1 MAGILIVGD
10 LAAGRPGSD
19 FFELAGAGAAL
30 AQASGEP
37 LIGAL
42 IARDDT
48 ALRQDCLPPVQRL
61 YLIRDS
67 ELRHYAAAS
76 FVAAA
81 RSALG
86 ASSPS
91 IALLAHT
98 LETRDWVPQ
107 LAAALD
113 AGLVMDCVAL
123 ALDGDALIATKPVYG
138 GSVWGEFAVRGT
150 LRLATLRSGVFTPA
164 TPGDKPEVMQLTVEH
179 IAANAVTMIDEVA
192 AAASGG
198 VNLKNAKVVVSGGR
212 GVGGAKNWHYIEGAA
227 SALSAAVGCSRPVA
241 DSGWVPSAYT
251 VGLSGSSVTPDL
263 YIAVGISG
271 AVQHLAGISAAR
283 TVVAINSDAEAE
295 IFARADLGVVGDY
308 KEVLP
313 AFVKRVEQLKS

>member
-10 LAAGRPGSD
+10 LAAGRPGSE

-30 AQASGEP
+30 AEASGEP
-37 LIGAL
+37 LIGVL

-48 ALRQDCLPPVQRL
+48 AVSQDCLPPVQRL

-67 ELRHYAAAS
+67 EFRHYAAAS

-91 IALLAHT
+91 IALFAHT

-138 GSVWGEFAVRGT
+138 GSVWGEFAIRGT
-150 LRLATLRSGVFTPA
+150 LKLATLRPGVFTPA
-164 TPGDKPEVMQLTVEH
+164 KPGDKPEVIQLTVEH
-179 IAANAVTMIDEVA
+179 IAATVTMIDEVA

-227 SALSAAVGCSRPVA
+227 SALNAAVGCSRPVA

>member
-1 MAGILIVGD
+1 MAGVLIIGD
-10 LAAGRPGSD
+10 AVEGRPGTE
-19 FFELAGAGAAL
+19 FLELAAAGAAL
-30 AQASGEP
+30 AQATGEP
-37 LIGAL
+37 LVGAL

-48 ALRQDCLPPVQRL
+48 AVRPDCLPPLQRL
-61 YLIRDS
+61 YLIQNS

-81 RSALG
+81 RAVLG

-91 IALLAHT
+91 IALFPHT

-123 ALDGDALIATKPVYG
+123 SLEGNALIAIKPVYG
-138 GSVWGEFAVRGT
+138 GSVWGEFAIRGT
-150 LRLATLRSGVFTPA
+150 PMLATLRPGVFTA
-164 TPGDKPEVMQLTVEH
+164 AVPGGRTEWIQLAVEH
-179 IAANAVTMIDEVA
+179 IASSAISMIDEVA
-192 AAASGG
+192 AAAPGG
-198 VNLKNAKVVVSGGR
+198 INLKNAQVIVSGGR
-212 GVGGAKNWHYIEGAA
+212 GVGGAKNWHYIESAA
-227 SALSAAVGCSRPVA
+227 SALNAAVGCSRPVA
-241 DSGWVPSAYT
+241 DSGWVSSAYT

-283 TVVAINSDAEAE
+283 TVVAINSDADAE

-313 AFVKRVEQLKS
+313 AFIERIEQLKS

>member
-10 LAAGRPGSD
+10 LAAGQPGSE

-48 ALRQDCLPPVQRL
+48 QVDQDCVPPVQRL
-61 YLIRDS
+61 YVIRHS
-67 ELRHYAAAS
+67 EFRHYEAAS

-81 RSALG
+81 RSVLG

-91 IALLAHT
+91 IALFAHT

-138 GSVWGEFAVRGT
+138 GSVWGEFAVRG
-150 LRLATLRSGVFTPA
+150 LPRLATVRPGVFTPA
-164 TPGDKPEVMQLTVEH
+164 TQGGKPEVVQLTVER
-179 IAANAVTMIDEVA
+179 IAPNAVTIIDEVA

-212 GVGGAKNWHYIEGAA
+212 GIGGAKNWHYIEGAA
-227 SALSAAVGCSRPVA
+227 SALNAAVGCSRPVA

-271 AVQHLAGISAAR
+271 AVQHLAGISAAH
-283 TVVAINSDAEAE
+283 TVVAINSDADAE
-295 IFARADLGVVGDY
+295 IFSRADLGVVGDY

-313 AFVKRVEQLKS
+313 AFVKRVEQLRS